1 MLDRK
6 RFAAAVVAAS
16 LSASGAAALAQ
27 ASGDDPTPGNRLEQP
42 GDVSVE
48 AAARLRDI
56 VRRIDPQADF
66 GAAGAVFTAGGVTV
80 TLVYDIN
87 ADRMRLASPVQ
98 AVEDIEPEIFLRM
111 MQANFESALDARY
124 AVAQGVV
131 WSTFIHPLSSLSS
144 EEFGSGVAQTVNLV
158 TTFGDTYS
166 SGAIVF
172 GGGDGVNQERRLVD
186 ELKEKSRDI

>member
-1 MLDRK
+1 MIDRK
-6 RFAAAVVAAS
+6 RTVAAVIAAFWS
-16 LSASGAAALAQ
+16 MSAPAVFAQ
-27 ASGDDPTPGNRLEQP
+27 GSGDERAQPP
-42 GDVSVE
+42 GDASVE

-56 VRRIDPQADF
+56 VRRIDPQAEF
-66 GAAGAVFTAGGVTV
+66 GAAGAVFSVGAVRV

-87 ADRMRLASPVQ
+87 ADRMRLAAPVR
-98 AVEDIEPEIFLRM
+98 AVDDIEPEIFLRM

-131 WSTFIHPLSSLSS
+131 WSTFIHPLSSLAP
-144 EEFGSGVAQTVNLV
+144 EEFGAGVAQTVNLV
-158 TTFGDTYS
+158 NTFGDSYS

-172 GGGDGVNQERRLVD
+172 GGGDGVNRERQLVD